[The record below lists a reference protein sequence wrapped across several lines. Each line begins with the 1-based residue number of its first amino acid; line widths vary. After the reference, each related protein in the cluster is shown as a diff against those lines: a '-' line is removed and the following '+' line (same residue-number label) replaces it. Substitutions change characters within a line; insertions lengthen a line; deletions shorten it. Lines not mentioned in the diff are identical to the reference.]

1 MGCLRAGL
9 GVVVGYA
16 AMFVLMFI
24 VFTGAYVLLG
34 ADGAFKEG
42 SFEPSM
48 VWTALSL
55 VVGFIVALLG
65 GWVCTKI
72 APSKGALMALIIL
85 IVALGGLQ
93 VVMMAMA
100 EDPGPRADDLSSM
113 EAMMQAVTPV
123 WVAVAN
129 LVIGVVGAY
138 AGGKGGAKS
147 KA

>member
-1 MGCLRAGL
+1 MGCLRTGL

-16 AMFVLMFI
+16 AMFVVMFI
-24 VFTGAYVLLG
+24 VFTGAFVLLG

-48 VWTALSL
+48 VWIALSL
-55 VVGFIVALLG
+55 VVGFVTALMG

-72 APSKGALMALIIL
+72 APSQGAL
-85 IVALGGLQ
+85 
-93 VVMMAMA
+93 MAMA
-100 EDPGPRADDLSSM
+100 EDPGARTDELSSM

-123 WVAVAN
+123 WVAAAN
-129 LVIGVVGAY
+129 VVVGVLGVW

-147 KA
+147 KG